1 MRRGDVYQVRLEP
14 VEGSEQGGIRPA
26 VLVSH
31 DSLNLHSP
39 VVIVVPLT
47 SQRRAR
53 LLPTHVLIPAD
64 EEGVD
69 VESVAKCEQVRA
81 VAKSRLV
88 RHRGPLSAAVMAQV
102 DRGLS
107 KAMALSPRP

>member
-1 MRRGDVYQVRLEP
+1 MAFARG
-14 VEGSEQGGIRPA
+14 

-81 VAKSRLV
+81 VAKSRRCGSALPG
-88 RHRGPLSAAVMAQV
+88 RHGCGSWTLG
-102 DRGLS
+102 DR
-107 KAMALSPRP
+107 PRPRP